1 MSVDRPATVRNSAT
15 NVHQRDGAASAAG
28 GPHRLPPPEFG
39 PATIARPELV
49 YPRSQAGAG
58 STSGRNQCP
67 RTATLRPFTADEL
80 CHIAVE
86 ARIEALEK
94 VTGDDLG
101 GLVAMLRRL
110 DQDIV
115 EAWRP
120 M

>member
-1 MSVDRPATVRNSAT
+1 M
-15 NVHQRDGAASAAG
+15 
-28 GPHRLPPPEFG
+28 
-39 PATIARPELV
+39 
-49 YPRSQAGAG
+49 
-58 STSGRNQCP
+58 
-67 RTATLRPFTADEL
+67 
-80 CHIAVE
+80 E